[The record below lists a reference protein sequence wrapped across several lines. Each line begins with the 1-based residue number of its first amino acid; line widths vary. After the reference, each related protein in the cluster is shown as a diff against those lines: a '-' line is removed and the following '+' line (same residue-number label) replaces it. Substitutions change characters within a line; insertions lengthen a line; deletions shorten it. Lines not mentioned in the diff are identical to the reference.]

1 MASHE
6 HKDAIRAVMNT
17 EMAEAECKCFTGRIS
32 RLINCLNGFDSRV
45 NINLS
50 DNEYIGHIVSMIG
63 NRLEPYD
70 ANEHKR
76 LVVEELTERG
86 YGSDIINEWIGYIV

>member
-1 MASHE
+1 MS
-6 HKDAIRAVMNT
+6 
-17 EMAEAECKCFTGRIS
+17 
-32 RLINCLNGFDSRV
+32 DS
-45 NINLS
+45 
-50 DNEYIGHIVSMIG
+50 EYIGHIVSMIG

-86 YGSDIINEWIGYIV
+86 YGSDVINEWIGYIE